1 MTCDPAELLASAT
14 CLQCMSN
21 ADAVAAMLMC
31 TWVNKEVAPH
41 YPGGALLGEGA
52 GEDII
57 GEGGGEQILG
67 E

>member
-52 GEDII
+52 GE
-57 GEGGGEQILG
+57 E
-67 E
+67 